1 MPALSPNTTFSRNP
15 NCSWSSLGT
24 EVLVLD
30 MVTRR
35 SHRLTGAAAV
45 IWQAAV
51 VDRLSFEAV
60 VERVC
65 ESFEVERSVAE
76 RDANTA
82 LSELV
87 GLGVLVAGV

>member
-1 MPALSPNTTFSRNP
+1 MPALSPETTFSRNP

-51 VDRLSFEAV
+51 VDRLSLEAV
-60 VERVC
+60 IDRVC
-65 ESFEVERSVAE
+65 EAFDVEREIAE
-76 RDANTA
+76 RDAFGA
-82 LSELV
+82 LNELV
-87 GLGVLVAGV
+87 RLGVLVAG